1 MPPFQNSQLKGT
13 SPMSSIKLNLVDS
26 ENTLSGTI
34 HASIG
39 DLCVAALAAA
49 PETLNE
55 LEAALTRF
63 QKEPIDIRSRLSL
76 SNDMMVDV
84 EPYDAG
90 LMIVDLAARIV
101 VCDSTYSLP
110 ELSGM
115 VMYHDSSCASECPI
129 GYQLDPQEWLF
140 LDSIDDFRRQHK
152 LRKQIRTLNPPLDAR
167 PVLYG
172 RPLVEFIVSRI
183 LSVMQETASGGDSQ
197 SLAPINKQRPKGDR
211 HEPGNEEELN
221 PFSSYIR
228 TIHKDWLMTSR
239 EDLRNEAPREIM
251 LAKQELIEFD
261 LESRCLQ
268 WSLLLE
274 GPPCLDRDS
283 YAYRF
288 AGFGNHEWVVYYYLV
303 RFLITQG
310 FEVIEELDLNQK
322 DVFVNKL
329 EELKLQWLAEP
340 NEEFSGHVPFIVLDN
355 ERKRLPEAM
364 GGRSMVVDE
373 DCPICK
379 MMGDEAEAGL
389 GVYFWRLDGC
399 NMDQDFA
406 FSTHLTQ
413 EEWETEKLM
422 FENMAKESEKKMA
435 ERERSE
441 LLEDE
446 FPFDSVQTMEFVP
459 WRQFEEEPPEA

>member
-1 MPPFQNSQLKGT
+1 
-13 SPMSSIKLNLVDS
+13 MSSIKLNLVDS
-26 ENTLSGTI
+26 KNTLSGTI

-39 DLCVAALAAA
+39 DFCVAALAAE

-63 QKEPIDIRSRLSL
+63 QKDPIDIRSRLAL
-76 SNDMMVDV
+76 QPGLMVDL

-101 VCDSTYSLP
+101 VCDSTYSQP
-110 ELSGM
+110 EPSGM
-115 VMYHDSSCASECPI
+115 VTYHDNSCTSECPI
-129 GYQLDPQEWLF
+129 GYQLDPDEWLF
-140 LDSIDDFRRQHK
+140 LDSIDDFRRQHN
-152 LRKQIRTLNPPLDAR
+152 LRSQIRALSPPLDAR

-172 RPLVEFIVSRI
+172 RPLVEFIAGQIINVI
-183 LSVMQETASGGDSQ
+183 QQTASTEDPANQ
-197 SLAPINKQRPKGDR
+197 PLAPLNEPEQKEDRNQPEKG
-211 HEPGNEEELN
+211 EVLS
-221 PFSSYIR
+221 PFSSCSSN
-228 TIHKDWLMTSR
+228 IHKNWLMTPR

-251 LAKQELIEFD
+251 LAKQGLIEFD

-268 WSLLLE
+268 WSVMLE
-274 GPPCLDRDS
+274 GPPCLERDS

-288 AGFGNHEWVVYYYLV
+288 AGFGHHEWVVYYYLV

-310 FEVIEELDLNQK
+310 FEVIKELDLSQK
-322 DVFVNKL
+322 DLFISKL

-364 GGRSMVVDE
+364 GGRTMVVDE

-379 MMGDEAEAGL
+379 MLGDEAEAGL
-389 GVYFWRLDGC
+389 GVYFWHLDGC
-399 NMDQDFA
+399 NMEQDFA
-406 FSTHLTQ
+406 FSTHLTK
-413 EEWETEKLM
+413 EEWETEQLM
-422 FENMAKESEKKMA
+422 YENIAKECEKKMA
-435 ERERSE
+435 QRERQE

-446 FPFDSVQTMEFVP
+446 FPFDSLQTMEFVP
-459 WRQFEEEPPEA
+459 WRQFEDEPPEA